1 MQHSKRLKPHHRIQ
15 YRILDSKRG
24 IPKREVTVQTSQ
36 SEIQHLVEN
45 GFIVMS
51 RLLSENL
58 IRRLR
63 TALSEV
69 LVSEIGK
76 GRDPADACFGS
87 PYLRHLLD
95 KHEAFFSLFKLKD
108 TVSIARAVLG
118 PQVKFDEITARVTD
132 LSAHSPATPWHI
144 HLRVVPDPL
153 PPFFAYPHAIE
164 CLLYLDDADEE
175 SGPVCVLPGSHR
187 RVGEI
192 YPLGDV
198 SDKPGQEIVPVKAG
212 DCLVIHPNLWHRVLP
227 SINKS
232 GFRRLIIFSYFPSWV
247 GGEEHGSAKPN
258 TDLLAKLRRHR
269 NALVR
274 ELAGEFYWG

>member
-1 MQHSKRLKPHHRIQ
+1 MRRSKNSKSHHRIR
-15 YRILDSKRG
+15 YRILDSKSG
-24 IPKREVTVQTSQ
+24 IPKREFTVHTSS
-36 SEIQHLVEN
+36 SEIQHLVEK
-45 GFIVMS
+45 GFLVRP

-63 TALSEV
+63 SALSEV
-69 LVSEIGK
+69 LVSEMDK
-76 GRDPADACFGS
+76 RRDSADACFGS

-95 KHEAFFSLFKLKD
+95 KHQAFISLFKLKH

-164 CLLYLDDADEE
+164 CLLYLDDVDEG
-175 SGPVCVLPGSHR
+175 SGPLCVLPGSHR
-187 RVGEI
+187 LVGKI

-198 SDKPGQEIVPVKAG
+198 SDKPGQEILPLKAG
-212 DCLVIHPNLWHRVLP
+212 DCVVMHPNLWHRALP
-227 SINKS
+227 SILKP
-232 GFRRLIIFSYFPSWV
+232 GLRRLIIFSYFPSWV
-247 GGEEHGSAKPN
+247 SGEERGPAKPGA
-258 TDLLAKLRRHR
+258 DLLAELRRHR